1 MGAIPTSPYK
11 AEPKLVCGPG
21 RESDSPIV
29 AKKRLITGERRG
41 GTLVMFS

>member
-1 MGAIPTSPYK
+1 MGASPTPPYK
-11 AEPKLVCGPG
+11 AEPKLASDPG

-29 AKKRLITGERRG
+29 AEKRLITVERRG